1 MSGDALRP
9 QLHLNDW
16 RRRTRALNETAVRL
30 QAARD
35 GLVEDLNVRRR
46 EVEQLTVR
54 IDKLGKVGELL
65 RALMDKLVLD
75 QVRTIEEVV
84 TEGLHAIF
92 PDLSLAFE
100 AEVGTKYNKIAIDF
114 FIRQGVD
121 EGAIRGSP
129 MDSFGGGPTS
139 VSSLGLRL
147 LALLRLKRFPLLLL
161 DETLAAVSDEY
172 IDDAGAFL
180 RKLAASTGVDILL
193 VTHKAS
199 FLDHAQNAFQGYEDI
214 DEVDGSWSL
223 GLRRIR
229 GNR

>member
-9 QLHLNDW
+9 QLHLSDW
-16 RRRTRALNETAVRL
+16 RQRTRALNETAVRL
-30 QAARD
+30 QAVRD
-35 GLVEDLNVRRR
+35 RLTEDLAARRQ
-46 EVEQLTVR
+46 EVGQLTTR
-54 IDKLGKVGELL
+54 IEKLGKVGELL

-75 QVRTIEEVV
+75 QVRTIEGVV
-84 TEGLHAIF
+84 TEGLRAIF
-92 PDLSLAFE
+92 PDLALAFE

-121 EGAIRGSP
+121 EAAVRGSP
-129 MDSFGGGPTS
+129 MESFGGGPTS
-139 VSSLGLRL
+139 VSSLILRL

-180 RKLAASTGVDILL
+180 RKLAASTGIDILL
-193 VTHKAS
+193 VTHKAA
-199 FLDHAQNAFQGYEDI
+199 FLDHAQNAFQGYEDS
-214 DEVDGSWSL
+214 DEDDGSWSL

-229 GNR
+229 GHR

>member
-9 QLHLNDW
+9 QLHLSDW
-16 RRRTRALNETAVRL
+16 RQRTRALNETAVRL
-30 QAARD
+30 QAVRD
-35 GLVEDLNVRRR
+35 RLAEDLAARRQ
-46 EVEQLTVR
+46 EVERLTIR

-75 QVRTIEEVV
+75 QVRTIEGVV
-84 TEGLHAIF
+84 TEGLRAIF
-92 PDLSLAFE
+92 PDLDMAFE

-121 EGAIRGSP
+121 EAAVRGSP
-129 MDSFGGGPTS
+129 LESFGGGPTS
-139 VSSLGLRL
+139 VSSLILRL

-180 RKLAASTGVDILL
+180 RKLAASTGIDILL

-199 FLDHAQNAFQGYEDI
+199 FLDHAQNAFQGYEDS
-214 DEVDGSWSL
+214 DESDGSWSL

-229 GNR
+229 GHR